1 MTPGD
6 FFVEETLLELLQIQ
20 RSSGLTAPIDGTV
33 YSVAELDT
41 ADDTTVTDI
50 VTLSPDVSMSVT
62 INVDESDILSLSV
75 GQTATVTVRSVGD
88 DTISGVV
95 TEVDRTAS
103 SGSYTAV
110 VTMDKVQG
118 MLPGMTANVKVRIEG
133 VDDALLIPVDALH
146 QTSAGYY
153 VYTSYDE
160 ETQTYGGK
168 VDVVPGLQDS
178 TSVEIR
184 SGLTDG
190 DVVYYTKKQSFSDMF
205 SFSMM
210 PGGGSSSQGSG
221 GRPSFGGQGGSGS
234 QGSSKFTVEL
244 TLMKDGDMLPNMNA
258 SAAITLETIQDALC
272 IPAAALTEADGK
284 TVVYTALDEKTGSPC
299 SPVEV
304 IIGAADADLVQ
315 ILSGLQ
321 ESDPVYYAYYE
332 AAGQ

>member
-1 MTPGD
+1 MAPGD

-41 ADDTTVTDI
+41 TDSTTVTDI
-50 VTLSPDVSMSVT
+50 VTLSPDVRMSVT

-75 GQTATVTVRSVGD
+75 GQTATVTIRSVGD

-133 VDDALLIPVDALH
+133 VDNALLIPVDALH

-168 VDVVPGLQDS
+168 VDVIPGLQDS

-190 DVVYYTKKQSFSDMF
+190 DVVYYTKKQSFNDMF

-210 PGGGSSSQGSG
+210 PGGGSGSQGSG
-221 GRPSFGGQGGSGS
+221 
-234 QGSSKFTVEL
+234 GSSKFTVEL
-244 TLMKDGDMLPNMNA
+244 TLTKDGDMLPNMNA

-304 IIGAADADLVQ
+304 SIGAADADLVQ

-321 ESDPVYYAYYE
+321 EGDPVYYAYYE